1 MLPAKYFL
9 LIFNAY
15 RWIESNVF
23 PFNGCRKF
31 GFSPKHYI
39 TRIPLQSWNEV
50 MNVGSFERRK
60 FLRHLFLFFVII
72 CKILKT
78 FLDTLV
84 KEFLPSFKPKQ
95 KPRWS
100 TALKVWVKYKIKG
113 CLSLFNYFIDMSP
126 TLMSQFFVEKTCFW
140 NISKTCF
147 FDKKLT
153 H

>member
-1 MLPAKYFL
+1 MKTTSKSDICNCGWRPKSYNQYFL

-23 PFNGCRKF
+23 SFNGCRKF

-39 TRIPLQSWNEV
+39 TRIPLQSWNQV
-50 MNVGSFERRK
+50 MNIGSFKRRK

-100 TALKVWVKYKIKG
+100 TALKVWLKCQVSTLTLG
-113 CLSLFNYFIDMSP
+113 NYLII
-126 TLMSQFFVEKTCFW
+126 
-140 NISKTCF
+140 N
-147 FDKKLT
+147 
-153 H
+153 